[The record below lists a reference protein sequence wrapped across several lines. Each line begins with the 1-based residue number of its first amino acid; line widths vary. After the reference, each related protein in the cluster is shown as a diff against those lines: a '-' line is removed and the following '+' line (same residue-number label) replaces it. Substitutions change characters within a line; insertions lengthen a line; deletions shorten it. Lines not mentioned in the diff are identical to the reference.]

1 MELPAPSTTNQGHSG
16 ELFAAV
22 SPTRPA
28 PPNLPPLRVSQR
40 VRRVLVAAC
49 LIALVPALVSYVAT
63 MLEPSNS
70 SLGIRSVEWLRDHG
84 AAGLVTKVESIYY
97 TLEAPAKGGPAL
109 RALPKVGLAT
119 GSGVAGGIAGTRGAR
134 SAIPTVDRPPRVA
147 PLSHPA
153 LPGEGVWHSTQ
164 VGESSG
170 DPPLLVSTFR
180 SDPAEY
186 PRLVAGVAWI
196 NTSRTTISLYAGR
209 EEPSVELPSRGPME
223 VPERYRHKLLA
234 TFNSGFKL
242 VDANGGWAL
251 DGHTYAPMRA
261 NQATF
266 VRYRNGR
273 YDVIAWRGGAD
284 VPANVV
290 FARQNLPLIVSGGR
304 PNPNLNN
311 GPEWGATLGNAVQV
325 WRSGIGID
333 RHGNLIYAAADDQ
346 TVGSLAQILIHAGAV
361 RAMELDINSYWVSFN
376 TYAEPGARQP
386 SKLLG
391 GMERPAERYLSPDD
405 RDFFAVYLR

>member
-1 MELPAPSTTNQGHSG
+1 MP
-16 ELFAAV
+16 
-22 SPTRPA
+22 SPTTKRPSPGALATAA
-28 PPNLPPLRVSQR
+28 PRPPMSPSLPPVRTVRR

-49 LIALVPALVSYVAT
+49 LLALVPALVSYLST

-97 TLEAPAKGGPAL
+97 TLEAPAKGGPGL
-109 RALPKVGLAT
+109 HTLPQVGLAPR
-119 GSGVAGGIAGTRGAR
+119 SGVAGGIVGGGGAPPPLQV
-134 SAIPTVDRPPRVA
+134 IDRPPRVA
-147 PLSHPA
+147 PLSRPA
-153 LPGEGVWHSTQ
+153 LPGEGVWRSTQ
-164 VGESSG
+164 VGESRN
-170 DPPLLVSTFR
+170 DPPLLVTTFR

-196 NTSRTTISLYAGR
+196 NTSRTAVSLYAGR
-209 EEPSVELPSRGPME
+209 LEPSVELPSRGPME
-223 VPERYRHKLLA
+223 VPMRYCHKLLA

-242 VDANGGWAL
+242 LDANGGWAL
-251 DGHTYAPMRA
+251 DGHTYAPMRE

-266 VRYRNGR
+266 VRYTNGR
-273 YDVIAWRGGAD
+273 YDVIAWHGGPD
-284 VPANVV
+284 VPPGVL

-304 PNPNLNN
+304 PNPNLND

-325 WRSGIGID
+325 WRSGIGVD
-333 RHGNLIYAAADDQ
+333 RHGNLIYAAADYQ
-346 TVGSLAQILIHAGAV
+346 TVRSLAQILIHAGAV

-386 SKLLG
+386 SKLLE